1 MEIALY
7 IRKEYFR
14 GVTLTDKSAHILE
27 FHYEGE
33 HVDVF
38 ENGGLVFR
46 FRYVLETKFKA
57 NIVEFYIPDMTMRG
71 KGYGSVCMCEILDP
85 LPSEAGD
92 CDPFAVWIC
101 SGTDRLY
108 KVTDQYR
115 QLMRGFWGA
124 TGFEISG
131 DGDEAIQILD

>member
-71 KGYGSVCMCEILDP
+71 KGYGSVCMCEILDQ
-85 LPSEAGD
+85 LRQKQ
-92 CDPFAVWIC
+92 VWIC

-108 KVTDQYR
+108 R
-115 QLMRGFWGA
+115 
-124 TGFEISG
+124 SG
-131 DGDEAIQILD
+131 SVPSAYERLLGSNRF

>member
-71 KGYGSVCMCEILDP
+71 KGYGSVCMCEILDQ
-85 LPSEAGD
+85 LRQKQVTVIRS
-92 CDPFAVWIC
+92 PF
-101 SGTDRLY
+101 GP
-108 KVTDQYR
+108 DQYR

>member
-71 KGYGSVCMCEILDP
+71 KGYGSVCMCEILDQ
-85 LPSEAGD
+85 LRQKQVTVIRS
-92 CDPFAVWIC
+92 PFGYALAPI
-101 SGTDRLY
+101 G
-108 KVTDQYR
+108 
-115 QLMRGFWGA
+115 
-124 TGFEISG
+124 
-131 DGDEAIQILD
+131 

>member
-57 NIVEFYIPDMTMRG
+57 NIVEFYIPDMTKDMEA
-71 KGYGSVCMCEILDP
+71 SVC
-85 LPSEAGD
+85 AR
-92 CDPFAVWIC
+92 FWI
-101 SGTDRLY
+101 SSVRS
-108 KVTDQYR
+108 R
-115 QLMRGFWGA
+115 
-124 TGFEISG
+124 
-131 DGDEAIQILD
+131 

>member
-71 KGYGSVCMCEILDP
+71 KGYGSVCMCEILDQ
-85 LPSEAGD
+85 LRQKQVTVIRS
-92 CDPFAVWIC
+92 PFGYALAPI
-101 SGTDRLY
+101 GYTGP
-108 KVTDQYR
+108 DQYR
-115 QLMRGFWGA
+115 QLMRSVEMEMKRSRF
-124 TGFEISG
+124 
-131 DGDEAIQILD
+131 

>member
-27 FHYEGE
+27 FHYEGA

-57 NIVEFYIPDMTMRG
+57 NIVEFYIPDMTDAFFFTCEPAPLGFGGAEVSSHLEIEAYVTPTG
-71 KGYGSVCMCEILDP
+71 KIGW
-85 LPSEAGD
+85 AT
-92 CDPFAVWIC
+92 AVKP
-101 SGTDRLY
+101 T
-108 KVTDQYR
+108 T
-115 QLMRGFWGA
+115 A
-124 TGFEISG
+124 
-131 DGDEAIQILD
+131 AA

>member
-57 NIVEFYIPDMTMRG
+57 NIVEFYIP
-71 KGYGSVCMCEILDP
+71 GYDDAWKRIWKRLYVRDSGSA
-85 LPSEAGD
+85 PSEAGD

-108 KVTDQYR
+108 R
-115 QLMRGFWGA
+115 
-124 TGFEISG
+124 SG
-131 DGDEAIQILD
+131 SVPSAYERLLGSNRF

>member
-38 ENGGLVFR
+38 ENVGHHHSASPTSSHVR
-46 FRYVLETKFKA
+46 FLT
-57 NIVEFYIPDMTMRG
+57 
-71 KGYGSVCMCEILDP
+71 EITP
-85 LPSEAGD
+85 YPQ
-92 CDPFAVWIC
+92 
-101 SGTDRLY
+101 R
-108 KVTDQYR
+108 
-115 QLMRGFWGA
+115 
-124 TGFEISG
+124 
-131 DGDEAIQILD
+131 

>member
-71 KGYGSVCMCEILDP
+71 KGYGSVCMCEILDQ
-85 LPSEAGD
+85 LRQKQVTVIRS
-92 CDPFAVWIC
+92 PFGYALAPI
-101 SGTDRLY
+101 GYTGP
-108 KVTDQYR
+108 DQYR
-115 QLMRGFWGA
+115 QLMRGFLGA
-124 TGFEISG
+124 TGLEISG

>member
-71 KGYGSVCMCEILDP
+71 KGYGQKLVTVIRS
-85 LPSEAGD
+85 
-92 CDPFAVWIC
+92 PFGYALAPI
-101 SGTDRLY
+101 GYTGP
-108 KVTDQYR
+108 DQYR

>member
-71 KGYGSVCMCEILDP
+71 KGYGSVCMCEILDQ
-85 LPSEAGD
+85 LRQKQVTVI
-92 CDPFAVWIC
+92 PFAVWIC

-108 KVTDQYR
+108 R
-115 QLMRGFWGA
+115 
-124 TGFEISG
+124 SG
-131 DGDEAIQILD
+131 SVPSAYERLLGSNRF